1 VGRVA
6 LVTGAGVRVGRA
18 IALELAAAGCDV
30 AVHHRRSAAAARE
43 VCGQARDLGVRAEA
57 VSADLASAASIE
69 EMFGEIRR
77 LFGRLDILVNSAAVF
92 RRTPVDTLTE
102 EDFDFHVSANLKGP
116 YLCCIHAVRLMREA
130 GGGSIVNIAD
140 VAAERPFASHVPY
153 CVSKAGLVMLTRS
166 LAKGLA
172 PAIRVNAVAP
182 GTVLFRD
189 DETREQRDHVVR
201 RIPLG
206 RIGTP
211 EDVARAVRFL
221 CMEAPHVTGAVLPVD
236 GGRGLD

>member
-1 VGRVA
+1 MERVA
-6 LVTGAGVRVGRA
+6 LVTGAGVRIGRA
-18 IALELAAAGCDV
+18 IALELAAAGCEV
-30 AVHHRRSAAAARE
+30 AVHHRRSAAAAHD
-43 VCGQARDLGVRAEA
+43 VCERARALGVRAKA
-57 VSADLASAASIE
+57 VSADLASAASISA
-69 EMFGEIRR
+69 MFDEIRR

-92 RRTPVDTLTE
+92 RRTPVATLTE
-102 EDFDFHVSANLKGP
+102 DDFDFHMSTNLKGP
-116 YLCCIHAVRLMREA
+116 YLCSLEAARMMREA
-130 GGGSIVNIAD
+130 GGGCIVNITD

-166 LAKGLA
+166 LAKALA

-189 DETREQRDHVVR
+189 DETQEQRDRVVR

-211 EDVARAVRFL
+211 EDIARAVRFL
-221 CMEAPHVTGAVLPVD
+221 
-236 GGRGLD
+236 